1 MTPMPP
7 RGATCVSSLPSYTV
21 SEGCRVTY
29 PDEMLDMVTTKTSV
43 IDGGSTVLSPLTT
56 LMVTGT
62 MDPVMETNTIP
73 SSEDF
78 DVYLMAKPVL
88 MVHKASD
95 VTGIPSP
102 TASPTSTSSS
112 SPSPQAAS
120 SSTPPASTS
129 NVAARGG
136 PRLVGSQSG
145 DFSALLGFVTAA
157 MTVGAVMVVL

>member
-21 SEGCRVTY
+21 SEGCRVIY
-29 PDEMLDMVTTKTSV
+29 PDVALGMFATKTSV
-43 IDGGSTVLSPLTT
+43 IDGGSTVHSPLTT
-56 LMVTGT
+56 VMVTGT
-62 MDPVMETNTIP
+62 MDPVTEINTIP

-112 SPSPQAAS
+112 SPSP
-120 SSTPPASTS
+120 ASTS